1 MSSLDGKVITR
12 EGEGGGGESRA
23 LQDSPGY
30 ALVCD
35 SFKFFTNFSSLYR
48 VFIGQQQHASKQFI
62 DVLSLEAGNF
72 AD

>member
-1 MSSLDGKVITR
+1 MSDLDVKVI
-12 EGEGGGGESRA
+12 S
-23 LQDSPGY
+23 
-30 ALVCD
+30 D

-48 VFIGQQQHASKQFI
+48 VFIGQQQHATKQFI